1 MLMICDLCGKDYET
15 VNGLEKH
22 RLTVHGVGR
31 DEERIKHDCP
41 YCGKII
47 TFVDQH
53 IRAAHRDAS
62 GICVC
67 EVCGKTVEKDLK
79 KHRGECISCPFCDYK
94 NLKKARLLKHIEN
107 THTRRKNKVQTK
119 AMDLTSKIGLS
130 SILDNKMYWK
140 I

>member
-1 MLMICDLCGKDYET
+1 MLMICDFCGKDYET
-15 VNGLEKH
+15 VNGLDKH
-22 RLTVHGVGR
+22 RLTAHGAGR

-41 YCGKII
+41 Y
-47 TFVDQH
+47 
-53 IRAAHRDAS
+53 
-62 GICVC
+62 CVC

-79 KHRGECISCPFCDYK
+79 KHRGECIFCPFCDYK